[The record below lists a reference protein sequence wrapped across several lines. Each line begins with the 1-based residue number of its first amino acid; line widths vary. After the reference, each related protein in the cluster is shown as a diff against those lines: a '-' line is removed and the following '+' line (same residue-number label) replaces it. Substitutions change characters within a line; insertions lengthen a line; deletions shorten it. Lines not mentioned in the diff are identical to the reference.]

1 MLQVGGSEGGVLTRY
16 CADPSS
22 PTGGGAGQW
31 THNTPHAQTS
41 PAASSP
47 VSDGKNDDDNED
59 DRASIISLDS
69 DSTNGPFFWYR
80 VVSKFAPKGRNC
92 HTASMV
98 GDKMMVFGGF
108 GGSKWF
114 DELWVFDT
122 RFIEWYSP
130 EVRSAAQGSPA
141 ARYAHSAVAFRGL
154 LYIFGGYG
162 GDDAWLNDLWVLDT
176 QAIRVRDQRKAA
188 MTWFRPQTTGSPPPP
203 RAAHTANI
211 VGQKLYI
218 FGGNNG
224 SIRLNDLYSLDTQTM
239 TWKKETCG
247 GSRSSMHPRPH
258 ARSVRRAQQPPPGS
272 FRPTSGC
279 PVY

>member
-41 PAASSP
+41 PATSSP
-47 VSDGKNDDDNED
+47 VADGKNDDENED

-130 EVRSAAQGSPA
+130 EVRSAAQGSPPP
-141 ARYAHSAVAFRGL
+141 RYAL
-154 LYIFGGYG
+154 
-162 GDDAWLNDLWVLDT
+162 
-176 QAIRVRDQRKAA
+176 
-188 MTWFRPQTTGSPPPP
+188 
-203 RAAHTANI
+203 
-211 VGQKLYI
+211 
-218 FGGNNG
+218 
-224 SIRLNDLYSLDTQTM
+224 
-239 TWKKETCG
+239 
-247 GSRSSMHPRPH
+247 
-258 ARSVRRAQQPPPGS
+258 
-272 FRPTSGC
+272 
-279 PVY
+279 